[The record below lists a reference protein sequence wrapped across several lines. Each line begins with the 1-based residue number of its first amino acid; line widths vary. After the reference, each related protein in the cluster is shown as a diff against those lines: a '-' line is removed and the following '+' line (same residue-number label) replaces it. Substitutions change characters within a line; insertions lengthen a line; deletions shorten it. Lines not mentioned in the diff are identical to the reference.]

1 MPASI
6 TLARGAALL
15 LTIVPAATWAGTLDY
30 TFYADV
36 EHSNNITLSTSS
48 PVSQD
53 VFTPGFGF
61 AFAQQ
66 GATLRANVVGNL
78 EYRDYLGGRFENQ
91 TRTQLAGQAN
101 WTVVPQRLDFSAED
115 YAGVQPV
122 DSLVSNGPA
131 NQQQTN
137 VLSLGPT
144 LRFRPGDALHGQVE
158 LRYINSYASKT
169 DEFNSSRGI
178 AALRL
183 YRDIDPTD
191 QFSANIET
199 QDVRFDNQTDANFQ
213 TGDNFVRDELYARYT
228 KKLATIDADVLA
240 GWSQLRFSH
249 APTESSPLA
258 RVTLNWRPT
267 VRSTFTFAGVY
278 QYSDAAQDM
287 MQPLE
292 MAISASGGA
301 INTGNTAINP
311 QVYLDRRLEATYA
324 FHNERLT
331 LSLTPVFGKL
341 HYLGDATLD
350 QTNRGGS
357 VSLAY
362 RLRPTL
368 TLSGFAEGERRIYSD
383 LDRRDTTIRF
393 GLDLNKQQTPH
404 WNWHASVIRQRR
416 NSDAVAQNYRE
427 TEIFLGVAYRR

>member
-6 TLARGAALL
+6 TLARGIALL
-15 LTIVPAATWAGTLDY
+15 LTAVPGAAWAGTLDY
-30 TFYADV
+30 TFYADA
-36 EHSNNITLSTSS
+36 EHSNNINLSTSN

-53 VFTPGFGF
+53 VLTPGFGF
-61 AFAQQ
+61 ALAQQ
-66 GATLRANVVGNL
+66 GSTLQANVVGNL
-78 EYRDYLGGRFENQ
+78 EYRDYLGGRFDNQ
-91 TRTQLAGQAN
+91 TRTQLAGQVN
-101 WTVVPQRLDFSAED
+101 WTVLPQRLDFSVDD
-115 YAGVQPV
+115 YAGVQPIN
-122 DSLVSNGPA
+122 SLVSNGPG

-144 LRFRPGDALHGQVE
+144 LHFRLGDALHGQAE

-169 DEFNSSRGI
+169 DEFNSSRGV
-178 AALRL
+178 AAFRL
-183 YRDIDPTD
+183 YRNISLTD
-191 QFSANIET
+191 QFSANVET
-199 QDVRFDNQTDANFQ
+199 QDVRFDNQT
-213 TGDNFVRDELYARYT
+213 GGNFVRNELYARYT

-240 GWSQLRFSH
+240 GWSQLHFSH
-249 APTESSPLA
+249 ARTESSPLA
-258 RVTLNWRPT
+258 RATLNWRPT
-267 VRSTFTFAGVY
+267 VRSTFTLAGVY

-292 MAISASGGA
+292 MVISASGGA
-301 INTGNTAINP
+301 ISTGNTAINP
-311 QVYLDRRLEATYA
+311 QVYLERRVEATYA

-350 QTNRGGS
+350 QTNRGGG

-368 TLSGFAEGERRIYSD
+368 ALSAFAEGERRVYSD

-393 GLDLNKQQTPH
+393 GLDLSKQQTPH
-404 WNWHASVIRQRR
+404 WNWHASVIQQRR
-416 NSDAVAQNYRE
+416 NSNAVAQNYRE
-427 TEIFLGVAYRR
+427 TEIFFGVVYRR